1 MVGPLFRMFKSFLM
15 GLLLA
20 TAYSSFII
28 DIVMIIK
35 VRHYS
40 HTYPPAVVA
49 LLVCSL
55 LQALYILWLFVK
67 SGRGFAFKASTF
79 FGALVFFAC
88 FSFACV
94 VATTVLRHH
103 RQYCNLELAD
113 NSDVCGVLRGTMGL
127 GWMLFGLNLIWLC
140 IMPVLVSGQGS
151 WSHYYGDLPDQGHG
165 VDEEKAPVH

>member
-1 MVGPLFRMFKSFLM
+1 MAGVVLRMLKPFLM
-15 GLLLA
+15 GLLLV
-20 TAYSSFII
+20 TAYSSFIL

-40 HTYPPAVVA
+40 NTYPPAVVA

-79 FGALVFFAC
+79 LGSLVFFAC

-94 VATTVLRHH
+94 VAITVLRHH

-113 NSDVCGVLRGTMGL
+113 NSDLCGVLRGTMGL
-127 GWMLFGLNLIWLC
+127 GWMLFGLNLIWIC
-140 IMPVLVSGQGS
+140 IMPVLVAGQGT
-151 WSHYYGDLPDQGHG
+151 WSHYYGDLPYEDNDAD
-165 VDEEKAPVH
+165 VEKAPVH